1 MLDDTGVPWSER
13 ALTLAGA
20 TGALVGVALPW
31 LEVTVSPARPTM
43 AGYETIYG
51 ILAGVA
57 AAVVLVAAATDRVE
71 QRRTVALLGGAIVV
85 VLATVPLSVLGS
97 GQSAA
102 VGLYVSLLAGGLTVV
117 GGVLDR

>member
-20 TGALVGVALPW
+20 TGVLVGVALPW

-57 AAVVLVAAATDRVE
+57 AATDRVQ

>member
-20 TGALVGVALPW
+20 TGVLVGVALPW

-51 ILAGVA
+51 ILAGV
-57 AAVVLVAAATDRVE
+57 VLVAAATDRVQ
-71 QRRTVALLGGAIVV
+71 QRWTVALLGGAIVV